1 MPPSLVALDVLLPTA
16 GGTDRLA
23 PVLSG
28 LLAQSTRGFRV
39 VVSDTGRPTDPVGL
53 PAGPPGR
60 DPSPEAA
67 WEQPAVRQVVA
78 DLRSDGVRVELH
90 AGRLPGGAG
99 GQLAFLLDRTRA
111 RQVLVLGD
119 DVVLDPQALGVLSRA
134 LDQLRCG
141 VVGMVPVRAGQ
152 RPAPGA
158 PAPRRWVR
166 GVLAEAL
173 GPGSEEWQERCRV
186 VPPRASAGDATWWP
200 YRAGALN
207 GCALYRRRSLLAV
220 GGFGWPG
227 RPGGEP
233 EATDVVAD
241 AAVTTQLRVM
251 ARDGAAAIAPSA
263 ATRLSGHSGAT
274 RVVAAAPRCSAPASC
289 SPTSSPTSSPDSACS
304 DWSRVRHEA

>member
-28 LLAQSTRGFRV
+28 LLAQTSRGFRV
-39 VVSDTGRPTDPVGL
+39 VVSDTGRPTDPGA
-53 PAGPPGR
+53 PSARPGR
-60 DPSPEAA
+60 NPSPDAA
-67 WEQPAVRQVVA
+67 WEQAAVREAVG
-78 DLRSDGVRVELH
+78 DLRRDGVRVELH

-158 PAPRRWVR
+158 PALRRWVR
-166 GVLAEAL
+166 GVLRETL

-186 VPPRASAGDATWWP
+186 VPPRASSGDATWWP
-200 YRAGALN
+200 YRAGALA

-220 GGFGWPG
+220 GGFAGSG
-227 RPGGEP
+227 RPGGGEP
-233 EATDVVAD
+233 DVSDVVAD
-241 AAVTTQLRVM
+241 AAVATQLRVM

-263 ATRLSGHSGAT
+263 ATRLSGHSGPA
-274 RVVAAAPRCSAPASC
+274 RVAAAAPPCSSPAGC
-289 SPTSSPTSSPDSACS
+289 SPTSSPDSACS
-304 DWSRVRHEA
+304 DWSRVPHEA

>member
-39 VVSDTGRPTDPVGL
+39 VVSDTGHPRGHRTDPTHAERAA
-53 PAGPPGR
+53 AGPGR

-67 WEQPAVRQVVA
+67 WEQPSVREAVA
-78 DLRSDGVRVELH
+78 DLRRDGVRVELH
-90 AGRLPGGAG
+90 SGRLPDGEA

-141 VVGMVPVRAGQ
+141 VVGMVPLRAGQ
-152 RPAPGA
+152 RPVPGA
-158 PAPRRWVR
+158 PSPRRWVR
-166 GVLAEAL
+166 GVLRETL

-186 VPPRASAGDATWWP
+186 VPPRASAGDPTWWP
-200 YRAGALN
+200 YRAGALR

-220 GGFGWPG
+220 GGFAGPG
-227 RPGGEP
+227 RAGAEP
-233 EATDVVAD
+233 AGRAEDVVAGD
-241 AAVTTQLRVM
+241 AGTATQLRVM

-263 ATRLSGHSGAT
+263 ATRLPGSAGAVAVGVTGPRHS
-274 RVVAAAPRCSAPASC
+274 
-289 SPTSSPTSSPDSACS
+289 SSPDSACG
-304 DWSRVRHEA
+304 DRSRVPHEA